1 MILKLF
7 IIILFNL
14 SILFSHGEEHSHGDG
29 HHHHQGGKY
38 KPSGIIRGSVIDNM
52 LEEAKAYANI
62 SIVKENSDDIIAGG
76 ITDENGL
83 FLIDKIPFGKY
94 FLVVQYIGYED
105 MIIDGIV
112 IRPPD
117 KLELDL
123 GQIKINAKTIM
134 LEGVSVVDKLAPVIE
149 DIAKTT
155 YPVAETARAE
165 GGSADEILEKLPSI
179 TVDADGNISLRGN
192 SNVTI
197 LIDGRKSQ
205 LSVDMINANM
215 IEKVEV
221 MTTPSAKFDPDGMA
235 GIINIVLSKN
245 EFVGRSGNLNL
256 NLAERDGRNLSGT
269 FNSFKNDWNIFSSYS
284 ISEKHKQGRKSRE
297 TTYFD
302 LDNNI
307 QSNTSSK
314 EYSEKYP
321 EKNNLKVGIEHYPN
335 DIGLL
340 AFDLTYIESKGLDTN
355 TVIIDEDLE
364 NPYITIANDES
375 SALNYGVGYFIDDRE
390 NKKNFSIQFDYDDH
404 DGSEIRTG
412 YTDEIIQDE
421 GIDKIFRIDYS
432 APVENEFNEDAKYEV
447 GFKQD
452 SEDDKHYSVIEGED
466 FNWDYD
472 NSISAAYINVLYNFT
487 EKFGIQVGARF
498 EDQEKQSII
507 DFNQEDCSSLDQS
520 TCEESGFCSWNNG
533 VCAETLFGNLINNLG
548 DDLDVTYEHKRVY
561 PSIYFLYDTKGK
573 GNFKF
578 EFGRRID
585 RPSHWSLN
593 PIPDLEEAE
602 AGFIRQ
608 GDPYLNPEDIYKS
621 ELSYSNRI
629 PIGFLKASLYY
640 SRVTDKLDRDK
651 DTYCYGSTCNDP
663 NDSSDETNY
672 MVLSWDNV
680 AKSVDRGIDF
690 TFMTRPLPNWDLM
703 INGNYW
709 NNILD
714 GVEADQKGNEYGFWG
729 MMNSTI
735 RLKNEQQLGLFSYF
749 SSPMTISSGE
759 IESKLRLDLSY
770 KKKVNK
776 RFNYTVKLKDVFDQ
790 SGWNINTDQLVDLDA
805 DDIFD
810 SRELLIAENRRGKR
824 TLSITFEYRFGD
836 FQKKKY
842 KREEQ
847 RGYNQ
852 GGGMDVG
859 F

>member
-7 IIILFNL
+7 IVILLDL
-14 SILFSHGEEHSHGDG
+14 SFLFSHGEDHSHDN
-29 HHHHQGGKY
+29 HQHKERKY
-38 KPSGIIRGSVIDNM
+38 KPAGIIRGSVIDNI
-52 LEEAKAYANI
+52 LEEGKVYANI
-62 SIVKENSDDIIAGG
+62 SIVKEDSDDIIAGG
-76 ITDENGL
+76 ITDEDGL

-123 GQIKINAKTIM
+123 GKIKINAKTIM
-134 LEGVSVVDKLAPVIE
+134 FEGVSVVDELAPIIE

-155 YPVAETARAE
+155 YPVAETARSE
-165 GGSADEILEKLPSI
+165 GGSADEVLEKLPSI

-256 NLAERDGRNLSGT
+256 NISEWNGKNLSGT
-269 FNSFKNDWNIFSSYS
+269 FNSFKDKWNIFSSYS
-284 ISEKHKQGRKSRE
+284 TSQRQKQGRGERN
-297 TTYFD
+297 TIYYD
-302 LDNNI
+302 LNDNI
-307 QSNTSSK
+307 TSSTSSK

-321 EKNNLKVGIEHYPN
+321 EKNNLKVGIEHYPS

-340 AFDLTYIESKGLDTN
+340 AFDLTYIESEGLDTN

-364 NPYITIANDES
+364 NPYQTIENEES

-390 NKKNFSIQFDYDDH
+390 NKKTFSIQFDYDNH

-421 GIDKIFRIDYS
+421 GIDKIFRLDYI
-432 APVENEFNEDAKYEV
+432 APIENQFNEDAKYEV
-447 GFKQD
+447 GFKHD

-472 NSISAAYINVLYNFT
+472 NSISAAYVNVLYNFT
-487 EKFGIQVGARF
+487 EKFGMQVGARF
-498 EDQEKQSII
+498 ENQEKQSII

-533 VCAETLFGNLINNLG
+533 VCSETLFGNLINNLG
-548 DDLDVTYEHKRVY
+548 DDLDVTYEHERVY

-680 AKSVDRGIDF
+680 SKSVDRGIDF
-690 TFMTRPLPNWDLM
+690 TFMTKPLPNWDLM

-714 GVEADQKGNEYGFWG
+714 GVEADQQGNEYGFWG

-735 RLKNEQQLGLFSYF
+735 RLKNDQKIGMFSHF

-759 IESKLRLDLSY
+759 IKGMQRFDLSY

-776 RFNYTVKLKDVFDQ
+776 RFNYTVKIKDLFDT
-790 SGWNINTDQLVDLDA
+790 GGFNITTDQLIDLDG

-810 SRELLIAENRRGKR
+810 SREYLKSDYRRGKR
-824 TLSITFEYRFGD
+824 NLSVTFEYRFGD

-842 KREEQ
+842 KREDQ

>member
-14 SILFSHGEEHSHGDG
+14 SILFSHGEEHSHSDG

-52 LEEAKAYANI
+52 LEEEKAYANI

-507 DFNQEDCSSLDQS
+507 DFNQEDCSNLDQS

-548 DDLDVTYEHKRVY
+548 DDLDVTYEHTRVY

-680 AKSVDRGIDF
+680 AKSIDRGIDF

-824 TLSITFEYRFGD
+824 NLSITFEYRFGD

>member
-7 IIILFNL
+7 IVILLDL
-14 SILFSHGEEHSHGDG
+14 SFLFSHGEDHSHDN
-29 HHHHQGGKY
+29 HQHKERKY
-38 KPSGIIRGSVIDNM
+38 KPAGIIRGSVIDNI
-52 LEEAKAYANI
+52 LEEGKVYANI
-62 SIVKENSDDIIAGG
+62 SIVKEDSDDIIAGG
-76 ITDENGL
+76 ITDEDGL

-94 FLVVQYIGYED
+94 FLVAQYIGYED

-123 GQIKINAKTIM
+123 GKIKINAKTIM
-134 LEGVSVVDKLAPVIE
+134 FEGVSVVDELAPIIE

-155 YPVAETARAE
+155 YPVAETARSE
-165 GGSADEILEKLPSI
+165 GGSADEVLEKLPSI

-256 NLAERDGRNLSGT
+256 NISEWNGKNLSGT
-269 FNSFKNDWNIFSSYS
+269 FNSFKDKWNIFSSYS
-284 ISEKHKQGRKSRE
+284 TSQRQKQGRGERN
-297 TTYFD
+297 TIYYD
-302 LDNNI
+302 LNDNI
-307 QSNTSSK
+307 TSSTSSK

-321 EKNNLKVGIEHYPN
+321 EKNNLKVGIEHYPS

-340 AFDLTYIESKGLDTN
+340 AFDLTYIESEGLDTN
-355 TVIIDEDLE
+355 IVIIDEDLE
-364 NPYITIANDES
+364 NPYQTIENEES

-390 NKKNFSIQFDYDDH
+390 NKKTFSIQFDYDNH

-421 GIDKIFRIDYS
+421 GIDKIFRLDYI
-432 APVENEFNEDAKYEV
+432 APIENQFNEDAKYEV
-447 GFKQD
+447 GFKHD

-472 NSISAAYINVLYNFT
+472 NSISAAYVNVLYNFT
-487 EKFGIQVGARF
+487 EKFGMQVGARF
-498 EDQEKQSII
+498 ENQEKQSII

-533 VCAETLFGNLINNLG
+533 VCSETLFGNLINNLG
-548 DDLDVTYEHKRVY
+548 DDLDVTYEHERVY

-680 AKSVDRGIDF
+680 SKSVDRGIDF
-690 TFMTRPLPNWDLM
+690 TFMTKPLPNWDLM

-714 GVEADQKGNEYGFWG
+714 GVEADQQGNEYGFWG

-735 RLKNEQQLGLFSYF
+735 RLKNDQKIGMFSHF

-759 IESKLRLDLSY
+759 IKGMQRFDLSY

-776 RFNYTVKLKDVFDQ
+776 RFNYTVKIKDLFDT
-790 SGWNINTDQLVDLDA
+790 GGFNITTDQLIDLDG

-810 SRELLIAENRRGKR
+810 SREYLKSDYRRGKR
-824 TLSITFEYRFGD
+824 NLSVTFEYRFGD

-842 KREEQ
+842 KREDQ